1 MPPSRVSQYPRRT
14 VPDKDPDSKNGV
26 WDALRKYVDAAV
38 SVTDVPRERAEKVF
52 RELAERGEVRARDLQ
67 KVAQE
72 MADRSAR
79 NREELARLI
88 RKEIKRQIS
97 SLGLATRN
105 DVERLSTRVR
115 KLEGS
120 SGTKSTAK
128 KKPAKPRAQGPKKS

>member
-1 MPPSRVSQYPRRT
+1 VAE
-14 VPDKDPDSKNGV
+14 KDPASPSGV

-38 SVTDVPRERAEKVF
+38 SVTDVPRERAERIF
-52 RELAERGEVRARDLQ
+52 RDLADRGEVRARDLQ
-67 KVAQE
+67 KVAKE

-88 RKEIKRQIS
+88 RKEIRRQIS

-105 DVERLSTRVR
+105 DVERLQSRIR

-120 SGTKSTAK
+120 PAK
-128 KKPAKPRAQGPKKS
+128 KKAPAKPKAQGPKKS